1 MQQRP
6 LRQSQDRPFKQV
18 DVFTAT
24 PYRGN
29 PLAVVLDGSGLSA
42 DEMQHFTTW
51 TNLSECTFLLP
62 PTPEGRAHGADYR
75 VRIFC
80 PGRELPF
87 AGHPTLGSCHAWLEA
102 GGVPRGEH
110 VVQECGVGLVRLR
123 RDGAFTAGPPQGE
136 SAPPRGAAPR
146 AAAEP
151 RIHTAGENPLG
162 GQCLLA
168 FAAPPLIKSGPLPE
182 AEVALIARGLGV
194 ARSDITAH
202 AWCDNGPNWRGVM
215 LRSADQVLALQPDA
229 TILAGLD
236 IGVVGPR
243 GKSGVVGARKAD
255 ETQFEVRAFFPGNNG
270 MTEDP
275 VTGSL
280 NAALAQWLMGAGLA
294 PERYVAAQGTAMA
307 REGRVHI
314 ERDADGNTWVGGA
327 SVTCIAGTVLI

>member
-1 MQQRP
+1 MQQ
-6 LRQSQDRPFKQV
+6 RPFKQV

-29 PLAVVLDGSGLSA
+29 PLAVVLDGSGLSVA
-42 DEMQHFTTW
+42 EMQHFTNW

-62 PTPEGRAHGADYR
+62 PTPEGAAAGADYR

-87 AGHPTLGSCHAWLEA
+87 AGHPTLGSCHAWLET

-123 RDGAFTAGPPQGE
+123 RDGQ
-136 SAPPRGAAPR
+136 R
-146 AAAEP
+146 
-151 RIHTAGENPLG
+151 
-162 GQCLLA
+162 LA

-182 AEVALIARGLGV
+182 DDVALIARGLGV

-215 LRSADQVLALQPDA
+215 LTSAEQVLALKPDGA
-229 TILAGLD
+229 VLAGLD
-236 IGVVGPR
+236 IGIVGPR
-243 GKSGVVGARKAD
+243 GKVGVVGAREEND
-255 ETQFEVRAFFPGNNG
+255 TQFEVRAFFPGNNG
-270 MTEDP
+270 LCEDP

-280 NAALAQWLMGAGLA
+280 NAALAQWLIGAGLA
-294 PERYVAAQGTAMA
+294 PERYVAAQGTALA
-307 REGRVHI
+307 REGRVFI
-314 ERDADGNTWVGGA
+314 EREASGTVWVGGR
-327 SVTCIAGTVLI
+327 SVTCIDGSVSL